1 MRKKLFLTSLALL
14 ISTVAL
20 AGEVVKRGAPLRK
33 MASTPLTSIL
43 KNPKAFEG
51 RTVLTRGRID
61 RSCKAKGCW
70 MELSAVK
77 GGPSMRITFR
87 DYGFFVPLDAAGSK
101 AKVAGKLQVKKLSKA
116 EADHL
121 EEDGGKVVRSKDG
134 SATEISFVADGVELS
149 SSK

>member
-1 MRKKLFLTSLALL
+1 MRKSIISTFLALL

-33 MASTPLTSIL
+33 MTATPLTSIL
-43 KNPKAFEG
+43 KNPKSFEG
-51 RTVLTRGRID
+51 KSVLTRGLIE

-87 DYGFFVPLDAAGSK
+87 DYGFFVPLDAAG
-101 AKVAGKLQVKKLSKA
+101 ADARVAGKLKVRKLSKA

-149 SSK
+149 GTK